1 MKIIDKKN
9 MKIIVL
15 GSTGMLGNYVE
26 KYLKKK
32 YNVISLNR
40 DKLDASDVNYNKLK
54 SILVECEVNK
64 DDVVINCIGTI
75 KPRVDQLGDLNAIL
89 VNSVFPRQLSEVSK
103 ELNFK
108 IIHPTTDCVY
118 TGSKGN
124 YNEDDVYD
132 VNDVYGMSKAM
143 GEVND
148 VCVVRTSIIGEEINN
163 GRSLVEWVKSESGN
177 SIFGYTNHFWNGVTC
192 LQFAKICDHIISKNL
207 FWEGIRHL
215 HSNKLNKFE
224 LVSLINEVYSLG
236 IKISKKE
243 TESICDRSMTSKFKF
258 EDFNI
263 PLLRQQIS
271 EMKEFYKELK

>member
-1 MKIIDKKN
+1 MKIIDKN

-32 YNVISLNR
+32 YTVVSINR
-40 DKLDASDVNYNKLK
+40 DRLDASNVNFTKLK
-54 SILVECEVNK
+54 TTLIQNEVNK

-89 VNSVFPRQLSEVSK
+89 VNSVFPRLLSKVSK

-108 IIHPTTDCVY
+108 VIHPTTDCVY
-118 TGSKGN
+118 TGSKGD

-143 GEVND
+143 GEVSD
-148 VCVVRTSIIGEEINN
+148 VCVVRTSIIGEEVNN
-163 GRSLVEWVKSESGN
+163 GRSLVEWVKSESGK

-224 LVSLINEVYSLG
+224 LVSLINEVYSLD
-236 IKISKKE
+236 IDISKKE
-243 TESICDRSMTSKFKF
+243 TQNSCDRSMTSKFSF
-258 EDFNI
+258 DDFNI
-263 PLLRQQIS
+263 PSLSQQIY
-271 EMKEFYKELK
+271 EMKQFYAELK

>member
-1 MKIIDKKN
+1 M
-9 MKIIVL
+9 
-15 GSTGMLGNYVE
+15 
-26 KYLKKK
+26 KKK
-32 YNVISLNR
+32 YTVVSINR
-40 DKLDASDVNYNKLK
+40 DRLDASNVNFTKLK
-54 SILVECEVNK
+54 TTLIQNEVNK

-89 VNSVFPRQLSEVSK
+89 VNSVFPRLLSKVSK

-108 IIHPTTDCVY
+108 VIHPTTDCVY
-118 TGSKGN
+118 TGSKGD

-143 GEVND
+143 GEVSD
-148 VCVVRTSIIGEEINN
+148 VCVVRTSIIGEEVNN
-163 GRSLVEWVKSESGN
+163 GRSLVEWVKSESGK

-224 LVSLINEVYSLG
+224 LVSLINEVYSLD
-236 IKISKKE
+236 IDISKKE
-243 TESICDRSMTSKFKF
+243 TQNSCDRSMTSKFSF
-258 EDFNI
+258 DDFNI
-263 PLLRQQIS
+263 PSLSQQIY
-271 EMKEFYKELK
+271 EMKQFYAELK